1 MGISVICRTAYAR
14 LVLSILFGLLL
25 GALSSLSPRPAYG
38 AQPELVI
45 QNVIIIP
52 PTAVTGAPVL
62 IILRTYADDPRSD
75 AATLSVQ
82 LEFDIEQ
89 AGKVLARARSR
100 QVEVAN
106 RTIGEIRHQ
115 FDAGPPGHYQARFCL
130 TGNGMHADALAYLA
144 VAANQAEADAISQRL
159 MSVCAGLEGGSV
171 SIVDP
176 LTGEAECKCAPGMQ
190 PNAGGTRCEPWP

>member
-1 MGISVICRTAYAR
+1 MGIPVIFRIAYAR
-14 LVLSILFGLLL
+14 LVLSSLFGLLL
-25 GALSSLSPRPAYG
+25 AALSSLSPGPAHG

-45 QNVIIIP
+45 QNVITIP
-52 PTAVTGAPVL
+52 PTAVTGSPVL

-75 AATLSVQ
+75 AATLPVQ

-89 AGKVLARARSR
+89 AGKVLARARPR

-106 RTIGEIRHQ
+106 RMIGEIRHQ
-115 FDAGPPGHYQARFCL
+115 FDAGPPGHYQARFRL
-130 TGNGMHADALAYLA
+130 TGNRMHADALAYLA

-159 MSVCAGLEGGSV
+159 MSLCTGLEGGSV
-171 SIVDP
+171 SIVDL

-190 PNAGGTRCEPWP
+190 PDASRTRCEPWP